1 MKLNPLPVPRRFL
14 GAFVRI
20 FRIGLLILAA
30 FMVAA
35 PLVAQNAAQNAAQDI
50 DAPVAQWQTPAVTQ
64 SASVNWP
71 RIAEDAQDAAAQ
83 QPPVTADQPK
93 SAPPQQAVVPQTA
106 QEKTQREKA
115 EAQIKEQEQQRVL
128 GVLPS
133 FNVSYRSDAVSL
145 TGWQK
150 IRLAFRTSVD
160 PVTFGVAFVVAG
172 YHEAD
177 NDVGF
182 GWGIKG
188 YGQRAGAAYL
198 DTFDSNMIGN
208 GILPAILHQD
218 PRYFRLGHGTT
229 THRIL
234 YAAAAAFICKHD
246 NTGKWEPNYSNVGG
260 NIITGAISNLYYPGS
275 NSGIG
280 LTISNGMIV
289 TAEGAFGAMF
299 QEFWPDISRKLFHK
313 DPTNG
318 RDAEMRAAGS
328 SAAGTAKPDKP

>member
-1 MKLNPLPVPRRFL
+1 MKLNPLPVPHRSL
-14 GAFVRI
+14 GALVRI
-20 FRIGLLILAA
+20 SRTWLLMLAA
-30 FMVAA
+30 IALAA
-35 PLVAQNAAQNAAQDI
+35 PVFAQNAAQNADQDVN
-50 DAPVAQWQTPAVTQ
+50 APESHWQ
-64 SASVNWP
+64 SAANLETASVSWTH
-71 RIAEDAQDAAAQ
+71 IAEDAGQATQQAPAANDQ
-83 QPPVTADQPK
+83 QN
-93 SAPPQQAVVPQTA
+93 SAPPPQTGASPAA
-106 QEKTQREKA
+106 QTPSQHEKA
-115 EAQIKEQEQQRVL
+115 EQQIKEQEQQRVL
-128 GVLPS
+128 GIVPS

-145 TGWQK
+145 TGMQK
-150 IRLAFRTSVD
+150 IRLAFRASVD

-172 YHEAD
+172 YHEAA

-229 THRIL
+229 THRLL

-275 NSGIG
+275 NSGVG

-318 RDAEMRAAGS
+318 RDAEARAVGNTP
-328 SAAGTAKPDKP
+328 GAKP